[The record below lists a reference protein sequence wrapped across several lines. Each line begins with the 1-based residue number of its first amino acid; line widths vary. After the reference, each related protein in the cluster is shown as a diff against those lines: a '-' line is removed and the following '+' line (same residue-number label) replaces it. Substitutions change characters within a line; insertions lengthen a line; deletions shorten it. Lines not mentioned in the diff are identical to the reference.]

1 MGDSLWLWDAPHMR
15 GFKPLCI
22 AGLTPSMVMRRS
34 CSVSC
39 GVLGRLQAMARAG
52 GLHGLGRG
60 RGYTPSR
67 LLPLSPLLSL
77 SQPHTG
83 IQQDPKTGLKGTFW
97 GKELMFC
104 FVLV

>member
-52 GLHGLGRG
+52 GLQARAGERQGV
-60 RGYTPSR
+60 YTKQAATS
-67 LLPLSPLLSL
+67 
-77 SQPHTG
+77 
-83 IQQDPKTGLKGTFW
+83 
-97 GKELMFC
+97 
-104 FVLV
+104 